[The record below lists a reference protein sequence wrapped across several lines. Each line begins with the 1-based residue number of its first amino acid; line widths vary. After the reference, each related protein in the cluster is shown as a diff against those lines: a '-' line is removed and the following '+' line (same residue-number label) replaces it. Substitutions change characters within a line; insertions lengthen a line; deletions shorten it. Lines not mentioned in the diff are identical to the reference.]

1 MRSGGRICPRQDMS
15 KNRGKWTDGPECV
28 PGLDTLWKR
37 VQYLV
42 FFGRVKGAGT
52 GVDKSGTEHPQQGGM
67 AVNYFTSNFL
77 ALQNT
82 QFLQLPQIT

>member
-15 KNRGKWTDGPECV
+15 KNKGGKRTDRPECV

-42 FFGRVKGAGT
+42 FFGHVKRAGE
-52 GVDKSGTEHPQQGGM
+52 GW
-67 AVNYFTSNFL
+67 TSQEL
-77 ALQNT
+77 STRSKAGWL
-82 QFLQLPQIT
+82 